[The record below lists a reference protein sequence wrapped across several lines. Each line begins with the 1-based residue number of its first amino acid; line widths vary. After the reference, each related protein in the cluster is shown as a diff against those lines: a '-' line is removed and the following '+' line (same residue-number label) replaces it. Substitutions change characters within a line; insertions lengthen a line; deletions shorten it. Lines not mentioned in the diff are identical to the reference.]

1 MRLAREKGCC
11 VAQLKV
17 VPKDLLLRTYEVGGA
32 GGLLGTVTTIAVV
45 TEEFPLGPRAFTA
58 CTTMAHDP
66 KSAPWSE
73 MSAVRLEVGGATY
86 STHVTC
92 PHWRYTLYCW
102 TRAPP
107 PDHANMT
114 LRGTVWYH
122 GESSGNGYRGREW
135 NGDVD
140 RDPDPRI
147 STEERLYR
155 KQVGNPLGQPLHVDA
170 GHIADVGG
178 AQQ

>member
-17 VPKDLLLRTYEVGGA
+17 VPEDLLLRTYEVGRA
-32 GGLLGTVTTIAVV
+32 GGLLGTVTTVAAV
-45 TEEFPLGPRAFTA
+45 TEEFPPGPRAFTA
-58 CTTMAHDP
+58 CTMMAHDP

-107 PDHANMT
+107 PDHANVT
-114 LRGTVWYH
+114 CVVLLGTTARVP
-122 GESSGNGYRGREW
+122 GTGTMAGNGM
-135 NGDVD
+135 VTLIVT
-140 RDPDPRI
+140 PAP
-147 STEERLYR
+147 T
-155 KQVGNPLGQPLHVDA
+155 
-170 GHIADVGG
+170 
-178 AQQ
+178 